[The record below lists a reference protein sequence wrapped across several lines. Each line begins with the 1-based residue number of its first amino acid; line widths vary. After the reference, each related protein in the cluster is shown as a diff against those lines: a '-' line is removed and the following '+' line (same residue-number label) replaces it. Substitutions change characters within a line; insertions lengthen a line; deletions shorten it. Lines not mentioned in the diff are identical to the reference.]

1 MKCVKLV
8 HTLFNICYF
17 AHTLWFF
24 ISAYL
29 LQAQLEVVGY
39 VIDKAPWV
47 YYKTNLYSKCLDV
60 VDMILNE
67 IGANKS
73 FLSFID

>member
-8 HTLFNICYF
+8 HTLSNIYYF
-17 AHTLWFF
+17 VYILWFF

-29 LQAQLEVVGY
+29 LQAQIEVGGY
-39 VIDKAPWV
+39 VIDKAGWV
-47 YYKTNLYSKCLDV
+47 YCKSNLYGKGLDV

-67 IGANKS
+67 IGTDKS
-73 FLSFID
+73 FLGCY